1 MTGGAQSM
9 RIEEPDLGIALKQR
23 KESSAIRL
31 DGLIDIASA
40 AELKAILLDALK
52 RGKAVR
58 VALQT
63 NVDLDVTAVQLL
75 WAAEREARASGVGF
89 ALASPVPEPIL
100 SVLKEAGFEKFP
112 IPIGGGSSVAGK
124 QNINP

>member
-1 MTGGAQSM
+1 M
-9 RIEEPDLGIALKQR
+9 RIEEPELGIALKQR

-40 AELKAILLDALK
+40 AELKTILLDALK

-89 ALASPVPEPIL
+89 VLASPVPEPVL
-100 SVLKEAGFEKFP
+100 SFLKEAGFEKFP
-112 IPIGGGSSVAGK
+112 IPAGGGSSIAGK